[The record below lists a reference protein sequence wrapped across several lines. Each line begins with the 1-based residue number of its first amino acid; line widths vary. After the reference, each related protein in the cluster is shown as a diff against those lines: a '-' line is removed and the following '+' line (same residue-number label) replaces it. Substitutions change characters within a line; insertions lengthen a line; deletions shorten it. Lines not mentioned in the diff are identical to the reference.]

1 MTDRQDDPRDT
12 RESAPTTEHPHAEQP
27 DPEASSDGD
36 TSWTDDPASGVD
48 PDEDR
53 SVEAVVERDTRRPMR
68 PVRRA
73 V

>member
-1 MTDRQDDPRDT
+1 MTERPTDPRDPL
-12 RESAPTTEHPHAEQP
+12 ESSPTTDQP
-27 DPEASSDGD
+27 DPDASSDGD

-48 PDEDR
+48 PEEDR
-53 SVEAVVERDTRRPMR
+53 SVEAVVERDTRRPRR

>member
-1 MTDRQDDPRDT
+1 MTDRPTDPRDA
-12 RESAPTTEHPHAEQP
+12 RESPTTTDQP

-48 PDEDR
+48 PGEDR
-53 SVEAVVERDTRRPMR
+53 SVEAVVERGTRRPRR